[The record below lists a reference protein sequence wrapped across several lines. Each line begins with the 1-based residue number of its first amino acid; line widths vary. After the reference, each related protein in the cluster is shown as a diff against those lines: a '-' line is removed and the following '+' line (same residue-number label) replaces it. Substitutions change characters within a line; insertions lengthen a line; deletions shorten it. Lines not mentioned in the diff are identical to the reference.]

1 MSDVEDIRDRLKA
14 AIGALN
20 RSPSVQTMSDV
31 RIMNTCANAR
41 AEISTLRARVRE
53 LEEGLREID
62 NAPDPDHWVPQFQ
75 HVRDIAR
82 ALLKART
89 DG

>member
-1 MSDVEDIRDRLKA
+1 MSDVVKEWDRLPKHHDA
-14 AIGALN
+14 GVLAFKVGDALRN
-20 RSPSVQTMSDV
+20 ETVH
-31 RIMNTCANAR
+31 
-41 AEISTLRARVRE
+41 LRARVRE

-62 NAPDPDHWVPQFQ
+62 TAPDPDHWVPQFQ